1 MSISFSGSELVN
13 IAIDIER
20 HGISFYDILA
30 RATKNAVTRD
40 LFKYLA
46 DSEREHIRIF
56 QGMLAEAD
64 MWQMPATYAQEY
76 TAYLRALVDR
86 AIFTEEIITSEV
98 ATNADNYIQALE
110 LAIGAE
116 KDSILFYNEM
126 KEVTSQRA
134 QVMVN
139 KIITEEK
146 SHLEKLSELKKKL
159 TAIL

>member
-1 MSISFSGSELVN
+1 MSISFSGSELVD
-13 IAIDIER
+13 IAINIER
-20 HGISFYDILA
+20 DGIAFYDIMA
-30 RATKNAVTRD
+30 RSTKNAVTRD

-64 MWQMPATYAQEY
+64 MWQMPEAYAQEY
-76 TAYLRALVDR
+76 TAYLRALVDST
-86 AIFTEEIITSEV
+86 IFTEGKITSEV
-98 ATNADNYIQALE
+98 ATDVVNNIQALE
-110 LAIGAE
+110 LAIDAE

-139 KIITEEK
+139 KIIAEEK
-146 SHLEKLSELKKKL
+146 SHIEKLSGLKKKL
-159 TAIL
+159 TAIQ

>member
-1 MSISFSGSELVN
+1 MCISFSGSELVN

-30 RATKNAVTRD
+30 KATKNAVTRD

-86 AIFTEEIITSEV
+86 TIFTEEIITSEV
-98 ATNADNYIQALE
+98 ANNADNYIQALE

-116 KDSILFYNEM
+116 KDYILFYNEM

>member
-1 MSISFSGSELVN
+1 M
-13 IAIDIER
+13 AK
-20 HGISFYDILA
+20 
-30 RATKNAVTRD
+30 ATKNAVTRD

-46 DSEREHIRIF
+46 DSEQEHIRIF

-86 AIFTEEIITSEV
+86 TIFTEEIITSE
-98 ATNADNYIQALE
+98 AETNADNYIQALE

-159 TAIL
+159 IY

>member
-30 RATKNAVTRD
+30 KATKNAVTRD

-126 KEVTSQRA
+126 SKVISPRAEVQL
-134 QVMVN
+134 N
-139 KIITEEK
+139 KIIVEEK

-159 TAIL
+159 TAI